1 MFNGLKDKRQLGHAA
16 MSLPLNDFRLCPVI
30 ESSVIE
36 TSIVKSSVIKKCLLT
51 TSNRGEFTQ
60 LVQSLP
66 TIKIIMMTV
75 LL

>member
-1 MFNGLKDKRQLGHAA
+1 MPCDREFGDRDLYRKEFSDQEVFVGH
-16 MSLPLNDFRLCPVI
+16 R
-30 ESSVIE
+30 
-36 TSIVKSSVIKKCLLT
+36 
-51 TSNRGEFTQ
+51 NRGEFTQ